1 MVSWPNH
8 RCGHILPMITS
19 IWTRLDLDNKN
30 WILVEMNSN
39 GRELRKRFDVRS
51 SFYVF
56 VWTVQDLNFNIAV
69 FYLWRASRVLI
80 MTDVRLNKSNRYFKQ
95 YKFNID
101 SITNKACWIT
111 KWTVCKIICNENSIC
126 VTLLL
131 VILSRWIQIQHNAAF
146 SWRILN
152 QQAVCLHKNIF
163 TNLHDMQR
171 ELSHIK
177 SSLIMSNHCKLMSC
191 DWLPP
196 FAYFIIY

>member
-1 MVSWPNH
+1 
-8 RCGHILPMITS
+8 
-19 IWTRLDLDNKN
+19 
-30 WILVEMNSN
+30 
-39 GRELRKRFDVRS
+39 
-51 SFYVF
+51 
-56 VWTVQDLNFNIAV
+56 
-69 FYLWRASRVLI
+69 

-101 SITNKACWIT
+101 SITNKACWII
-111 KWTVCKIICNENSIC
+111 KWTVFKIICNDNSIC

-131 VILSRWIQIQHNAAF
+131 VMLSRWIQIQHNAAF

-196 FAYFIIY
+196 FAYFIIYRSCTSLCLQSPKARQNMGWDFCSKFPHRGQEIIDKSLNRIEILYTCGFALEDRWTWSMFVDVI